1 MEQAAQLTH
10 SLIPEQPNQAQT
22 GLLNKTW
29 QKCRALF
36 LQGHRQGH
44 YWNQRRKKKL
54 TSLVFITEE
63 TFGRPVLDAPMP
75 RAYIKY
81 LAQNDL
87 TVSIEYV
94 RHES

>member
-1 MEQAAQLTH
+1 MEQTAQLTH

-22 GLLNKTW
+22 GQLNKLG
-29 QKCRALF
+29 KNAELFF